1 MFPLLHTKLN
11 KVKIAVLSTA
21 KHLYSTKRFVDAA
34 TQRGHEC
41 VVLDHR
47 QCYVGIQQGK
57 PSIHYK
63 GQDVSDIDAI
73 IPRIGASVTFY
84 GSAIVRQFEIMGVLS
99 ANPSQAITRSR
110 DKLRCMQILS
120 GAGIG
125 LPITGFARS
134 TRDVDDLVKMVGGV
148 PLVIKLLE
156 GTQGIGVVLAETK
169 KAASSVI
176 EAFYGMGKNILIQ
189 EFIKESKGTD
199 IRAFIVGGKVVG
211 AMRRTAKEGE
221 FRSNLHRGGS
231 SELVKLNKIE
241 RETALRAASE
251 LGLTVCGVDMIPS
264 DRGPLVLEVNSSP
277 GLEGI
282 EKATQKDIAGE
293 VIAFLEKQH
302 ALKLATKKRSKG
314 KAGQKL

>member
-1 MFPLLHTKLN
+1 M
-11 KVKIAVLSTA
+11 KIAVLSTI
-21 KHLYSTKRFVDAA
+21 KNLYSTRRLVEAA
-34 TQRGHEC
+34 HLRGHEC
-41 VVLDHR
+41 IVIDHS
-47 QCYVGIQQGK
+47 QCYVGIRQGQ

-63 GQDVSDIDAI
+63 GQHLSDIDAI

-84 GSAIVRQFEIMGVLS
+84 GSAIVRQFEVMGVIS

-125 LPITGFARS
+125 MPITGFARR
-134 TRDVDDLVKMVGGV
+134 THDVDDLIKMVGGP

-176 EAFYGMGKNILIQ
+176 EAFYGLGNNILIQ
-189 EFIKESKGTD
+189 EYIKESRGSD
-199 IRAFIVGGKVVG
+199 IRAFVVDGRVVG
-211 AMRRTAKEGE
+211 AMKRTAKEGE
-221 FRSNLHRGGS
+221 FRSNLHRGGTA
-231 SELVKLNKIE
+231 EIIKLNKTE
-241 RETALRAASE
+241 RETAVRAAKE
-251 LGLTVCGVDMIPS
+251 LGLTVCGVDMLPS

-282 EKATQKDIAGE
+282 EKATNKDIAGE
-293 VIAFLEKQH
+293 VISFLEKQYV
-302 ALKLATKKRSKG
+302 LKQQTRKERKV

>member
-1 MFPLLHTKLN
+1 M
-11 KVKIAVLSTA
+11 KIAVLSTV
-21 KHLYSTKRFVDAA
+21 KNLYSTKRLVEAA
-34 TQRGHEC
+34 QQRGHEC
-41 VVLDHR
+41 IVLDHR
-47 QCYVGIQQGK
+47 QCYVGIKQGL

-73 IPRIGASVTFY
+73 IPRIGASLTFY
-84 GSAIVRQFEIMGVLS
+84 GSAIVRQFEVMGVIS

-134 TRDVDDLVKMVGGV
+134 TRDVDDLIKMVGGP

-176 EAFYGMGKNILIQ
+176 EAFYGLGNNILIQ
-189 EFIKESKGTD
+189 EYIKESKGTD
-199 IRAFIVGGKVVG
+199 IRAFVVDGKVVG
-211 AMRRTAKEGE
+211 AMKRTAKEGE
-221 FRSNLHRGGS
+221 FRSNLHRGGTA
-231 SELVKLNKIE
+231 ELIKLTRKE
-241 RETALRAASE
+241 RETAVRAANE
-251 LGLTVCGVDMIPS
+251 LGLTVCGVDMLPS

-282 EKATQKDIAGE
+282 EKATDKDIASE
-293 VIAFLEKQH
+293 IIAFLEKQH
-302 ALKLATKKRSKG
+302 AAHHPKRKVRKVRHGHKL
-314 KAGQKL
+314 

>member
-1 MFPLLHTKLN
+1 M
-11 KVKIAVLSTA
+11 KIAVLSTL
-21 KHLYSTKRFVDAA
+21 KNLYSTRRLVESAQK
-34 TQRGHEC
+34 RGHEC
-41 VVLDHR
+41 VVIDHGK
-47 QCYVGIQQGK
+47 CYVGIKQGQ

-63 GQDVSDIDAI
+63 GQDISDIDAI

-84 GSAIVRQFEIMGVLS
+84 GSAIVRQFEVMGVIS

-125 LPITGFARS
+125 MPITGFARS
-134 TRDVDDLVKMVGGV
+134 TRDVDDLIKMVGGP

-176 EAFYGMGKNILIQ
+176 EAFYGLGNNILIQ
-189 EFIKESKGTD
+189 EYIKESRGTD
-199 IRAFIVGGKVVG
+199 IRAFVVDGKVVG
-211 AMRRTAKEGE
+211 AMKRTAKEGE

-231 SELVKLNKIE
+231 AEVIKLSKAE
-241 RETALRAASE
+241 RETAIRAAKE
-251 LGLTVCGVDMIPS
+251 LGLTVCGVDMLPS
-264 DRGPLVLEVNSSP
+264 ERGPLVLEVNSSP

-282 EKATQKDIAGE
+282 EKATNKDIGGE
-293 VIAFLEKQH
+293 IISFLEKQYI
-302 ALKLATKKRSKG
+302 LKKQAKKERKSN
-314 KAGQKL
+314 AGPRL

>member
-1 MFPLLHTKLN
+1 M
-11 KVKIAVLSTA
+11 KIAVLSTI
-21 KHLYSTKRFVDAA
+21 KNLYSTRRLVEAA
-34 TQRGHEC
+34 HLRGHEC
-41 VVLDHR
+41 MVIDHS
-47 QCYVGIQQGK
+47 QCYVGIRQGQ

-63 GQDVSDIDAI
+63 GQHLSDIDAI

-84 GSAIVRQFEIMGVLS
+84 GSAIVRQFEVMGVIS

-125 LPITGFARS
+125 MPITGFARR
-134 TRDVDDLVKMVGGV
+134 THDVDDLIKMVGGP

-176 EAFYGMGKNILIQ
+176 EAFYGLGNNILIQ
-189 EFIKESKGTD
+189 EYIKESRGTD
-199 IRAFIVGGKVVG
+199 IRAFVVDGKVVG
-211 AMRRTAKEGE
+211 AMKRTAKEGE
-221 FRSNLHRGGS
+221 FRSNLHRGGTA
-231 SELVKLNKIE
+231 EVIKLNKTE
-241 RETALRAASE
+241 RETAIRAAKE
-251 LGLTVCGVDMIPS
+251 LGLTVCGVDMLPS

-282 EKATQKDIAGE
+282 ERATNKDIAGE
-293 VIAFLEKQH
+293 VISFLEKQYV
-302 ALKLATKKRSKG
+302 LKQQTRKERKV
-314 KAGQKL
+314 KAGPKL

>member
-1 MFPLLHTKLN
+1 M
-11 KVKIAVLSTA
+11 KIAILSTNRN
-21 KHLYSTKRFVDAA
+21 LYSTKKLYEAA
-34 TQRGHEC
+34 LKRGHDC

-47 QCYVGIQQGK
+47 KCYVGIKQGK
-57 PSIHYK
+57 PSIHYN

-84 GSAIVRQFEIMGVLS
+84 GSAIVRQFEVMGVVS
-99 ANPSQAITRSR
+99 ANPSQGITRSR

-125 LPITGFARS
+125 LPVTGFAKN
-134 TRDVDDLVKMVGGV
+134 THDVDDLIKMVGGA

-176 EAFYGMGKNILIQ
+176 EAFFGLGNNILIQ

-199 IRAFIVGGKVVG
+199 IRVFVVDGKVVG
-211 AMRRTAKEGE
+211 AMKRVAKEGE
-221 FRSNLHRGGS
+221 FRSNLHRGGTA
-231 SELVKLNKIE
+231 ELIKLSKAE
-241 RETALRAASE
+241 RETALRASKE
-251 LGLTVCGVDMIPS
+251 LGLTVCGVDMLPS

-282 EKATQKDIAGE
+282 EKATGKDIASK
-293 VIAFLEKQH
+293 VIEFLEKQY
-302 ALKLATKKRSKG
+302 ATKMQNSHTFRKSS
-314 KAGQKL
+314 AGHKL

>member
-1 MFPLLHTKLN
+1 M
-11 KVKIAVLSTA
+11 KIAILSTN
-21 KHLYSTKRFVDAA
+21 KNLYSTHRLLEVA
-34 TQRGHEC
+34 QSRGHEC

-47 QCYVGIQQGK
+47 KCYVGIKQGK
-57 PSIHYK
+57 PSIHYN

-84 GSAIVRQFEIMGVLS
+84 GTAIVRQFEVMGVIS
-99 ANPSQAITRSR
+99 ANHSQAIMRSR

-134 TRDVDDLVKMVGGV
+134 THDVDDLIKMVGGA

-176 EAFYGMGKNILIQ
+176 EAFYGLGNNILIQ
-189 EFIKESKGTD
+189 EYIKESRGTD
-199 IRAFIVGGKVVG
+199 IRVFIIDGKVVG
-211 AMRRTAKEGE
+211 AMKRTAKDGE

-231 SELVKLNKIE
+231 ATLIKLTKTE
-241 RETALRAASE
+241 RETALSAAKE
-251 LGLTVCGVDMIPS
+251 LGLTVCGVDMLPS

-282 EKATQKDIAGE
+282 EKATQKDIATKIIE
-293 VIAFLEKQH
+293 FLEKQY
-302 ALKLATKKRSKG
+302 ASKVSSTGKERKTRVGRKL
-314 KAGQKL
+314 

>member
-1 MFPLLHTKLN
+1 M
-11 KVKIAVLSTA
+11 KIAILSTN
-21 KHLYSTKRFVDAA
+21 KNLYSTRRLLETAQ
-34 TQRGHEC
+34 QRGHEC

-47 QCYVGIQQGK
+47 KCYVGIKQGK
-57 PSIHYK
+57 PSIHYN

-84 GSAIVRQFEIMGVLS
+84 GTAIVRQFEVMGVIS
-99 ANPSQAITRSR
+99 ANHSQAIMRSR

-134 TRDVDDLVKMVGGV
+134 THDVDDLIKMVGGA

-176 EAFYGMGKNILIQ
+176 EAFYGLGNNILIQ
-189 EFIKESKGTD
+189 EYIKESRGTD
-199 IRAFIVGGKVVG
+199 IRVFIIDGKVVG
-211 AMRRTAKEGE
+211 AMKRTAKDGE
-221 FRSNLHRGGS
+221 FRSNLHRGGTAA
-231 SELVKLNKIE
+231 LIKLTKTE
-241 RETALRAASE
+241 RETALSAAKE
-251 LGLTVCGVDMIPS
+251 LGLTVCGVDMLPS

-282 EKATQKDIAGE
+282 EKATEKDIATKIIE
-293 VIAFLEKQH
+293 FLEKQY
-302 ALKLATKKRSKG
+302 AAKVSSAGKERKTRVGRKL
-314 KAGQKL
+314 

>member
-1 MFPLLHTKLN
+1 M
-11 KVKIAVLSTA
+11 KIAILSTN
-21 KHLYSTKRFVDAA
+21 KNLYSTRRLFEAA
-34 TQRGHEC
+34 VKRGHDC

-47 QCYVGIQQGK
+47 KCYVGIKQGK
-57 PSIHYK
+57 PSIHYN

-84 GSAIVRQFEIMGVLS
+84 GSAIVRQFEVMGVVS

-125 LPITGFARS
+125 LPVTGFAKN
-134 TRDVDDLVKMVGGV
+134 THDVDDLIRMVGGA

-176 EAFYGMGKNILIQ
+176 EAFFGLGNNILIQ

-199 IRAFIVGGKVVG
+199 IRVFVVDGKVVG
-211 AMRRTAKEGE
+211 AMKRTAKEGE
-221 FRSNLHRGGS
+221 FRSNLHRGGTA
-231 SELVKLNKIE
+231 ELIKLSKAE
-241 RETALRAASE
+241 RETALKSARE
-251 LGLTVCGVDMIPS
+251 LGLTVCGVDMLPS

-282 EKATQKDIAGE
+282 EKATGKDVAST
-293 VIAFLEKQH
+293 VIEFVEKQH
-302 ALKLATKKRSKG
+302 SIKIQNLRPSRKSSAGHKL
-314 KAGQKL
+314 

>member
-1 MFPLLHTKLN
+1 M
-11 KVKIAVLSTA
+11 KIAILSTN
-21 KHLYSTKRFVDAA
+21 KNLYSTRKLMEAA
-34 TQRGHEC
+34 QERGHEC

-47 QCYVGIQQGK
+47 KCYVGIQQGK
-57 PSIHYK
+57 PSIHYN

-84 GSAIVRQFEIMGVLS
+84 GTAIVRQFEVMGVIS
-99 ANPSQAITRSR
+99 ANHSQAIMRSR

-134 TRDVDDLVKMVGGV
+134 THDVDDLIKMVGGA

-176 EAFYGMGKNILIQ
+176 EAFYGLGNNILIQ
-189 EFIKESKGTD
+189 EYIKESRGTD
-199 IRAFIVGGKVVG
+199 IRVFIIDGKVVG
-211 AMRRTAKEGE
+211 AMKRTAKDGE

-231 SELVKLNKIE
+231 ATLIKLSKAE
-241 RETALRAASE
+241 RETALSAAKE
-251 LGLTVCGVDMIPS
+251 LGLTVCGVDMLPS

-282 EKATQKDIAGE
+282 EKATEKDIASK
-293 VIAFLEKQH
+293 VIEFLEKQY
-302 ALKLATKKRSKG
+302 AAKVSSVGKERKTRVGRKL
-314 KAGQKL
+314 

>member
-1 MFPLLHTKLN
+1 ME
-11 KVKIAVLSTA
+11 
-21 KHLYSTKRFVDAA
+21 AA
-34 TQRGHEC
+34 QSRGHEC
-41 VVLDHR
+41 VVIDHG
-47 QCYVGIQQGK
+47 QCYVGIRQGQ

-63 GQDVSDIDAI
+63 GQHLTDIDAI

-84 GSAIVRQFEIMGVLS
+84 GSAIVRQFEVMGVIS

-120 GAGIG
+120 GAGLG
-125 LPITGFARS
+125 MPITGFARR
-134 TRDVDDLVKMVGGV
+134 THDVDDLIKMVGGP

-176 EAFYGMGKNILIQ
+176 EAFYGLGNNILIQ
-189 EFIKESKGTD
+189 EYIKESRGTD
-199 IRAFIVGGKVVG
+199 IRAFVVDGKVVG

-221 FRSNLHRGGS
+221 FRSNLHRGGTA
-231 SELVKLNKIE
+231 EVIKLNKAE
-241 RETALRAASE
+241 RDTAIRAAKE
-251 LGLTVCGVDMIPS
+251 LGLTVCGVDMLPS

-282 EKATQKDIAGE
+282 EKATNKDIAGTI
-293 VIAFLEKQH
+293 IAFLEKEYI
-302 ALKLATKKRSKG
+302 LKQQAKKERKV